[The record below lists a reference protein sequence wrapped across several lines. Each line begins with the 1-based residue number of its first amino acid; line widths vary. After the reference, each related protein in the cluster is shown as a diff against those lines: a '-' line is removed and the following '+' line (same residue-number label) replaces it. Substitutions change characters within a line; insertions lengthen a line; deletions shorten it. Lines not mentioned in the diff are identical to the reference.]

1 MPSLQER
8 IGDFVR
14 TNISEDTKVYTG
26 NNLTIWV
33 KGDTIQQVDADSRKT
48 DNTFSIVTRW
58 DYSNLSDDEKESTT
72 TAIELVEKWI
82 TDEKFK
88 PQTIETD
95 GGGTSGDVT
104 VIANDTDFST
114 ETTLAAVLAK
124 ITNNP
129 STASN
134 QIIANDILN
143 TWNSQGVPLRNIQG
157 NAFCLSTGDAEV
169 LSNIPNAQD
178 RCAYL
183 FRAKSGSG
191 GVTIKSFFFSFESI
205 NSDEYEIRVSIQPE
219 FQNWTPSNGNFS
231 NVSDP
236 TNPLQSKLE
245 FAQAGELGMPSNGD
259 IQITGYSQALGGR
272 LIFGKRALGF
282 ETVDSRPNF
291 ELFIPEGFTFALSVL
306 ATDQGASVKSTVS
319 WNE

>member
-1 MPSLQER
+1 MASLQER
-8 IGDFVR
+8 IGDFVK
-14 TNISEDTKVYTG
+14 TNISADTKVYTG

-33 KGDTIQQVDADSRKT
+33 KGDIIQQVDADSRKT
-48 DNTFSIVTRW
+48 DNTLNLVTRW
-58 DYSNLSDDEKESTT
+58 VYSQLSNDDKEGTT

-82 TDEKFK
+82 NDEKFK

-95 GGGTSGDVT
+95 SGGGDVT
-104 VIANDTDFST
+104 VIDNNTDFST
-114 ETTLAAVLAK
+114 ETTLSAILAK
-124 ITNNP
+124 IISDP
-129 STASN
+129 STSSN
-134 QIIANDILN
+134 QVIANNILN

-191 GVTIKSFFFSFESI
+191 GATIKSFFFSFESI

-236 TNPLQSKLE
+236 ANPLQSKLE
-245 FAQAGELGMPSNGD
+245 FAQAGELGMPDNGD
-259 IQITGYSQALGGR
+259 IQIIGYNQALGGR

-291 ELFIPEGFTFALSVL
+291 ELFIPEGLTFALSVL

>member
-1 MPSLQER
+1 MPLIER
-8 IGDFVR
+8 IGDFAK
-14 TNISEDTKVYTG
+14 TNISPTTKVYRG

-33 KGDTIQQVDADSRKT
+33 KNNEIQIVDSDAKKT
-48 DNTFSIVTRW
+48 DNTLHIVERW
-58 DYSNLSDDEKESTT
+58 DYTELSTGDKEGTN

-82 TDEKFK
+82 TDQKFV
-88 PQTIETD
+88 PQTTPTT
-95 GGGTSGDVT
+95 GGGGGGDVNIT
-104 VIANDTDFST
+104 GNDTDFST

-124 ITNNP
+124 ITSDP
-129 STASN
+129 STATN
-134 QIIANDILN
+134 QAIANNILN
-143 TWNSQGVPLRNIQG
+143 TWDSEGVPLRNIQG
-157 NAFCLSTGDAEV
+157 NAFCLSTGDSEV
-169 LSNIPNAQD
+169 LSGIPNSED
-178 RCAYL
+178 WCAYL
-183 FRAKSGSG
+183 FRAKVGSG
-191 GVTIKSFFFSFESI
+191 GAIIKSFFFSFESI
-205 NSDEYEIRVSIQPE
+205 NSDEYEIRVSIQPQ
-219 FQNWTPSNGNFS
+219 FQNWTPSNGNFA

-236 TNPLQSKLE
+236 SNPIQSKLE

-259 IQITGYSQALGGR
+259 IEITGYNQALGGR